1 MEELASRDKI
11 EPDALIHYVID
22 GIQDDTNINK
32 MVLYRARKLD
42 ERLKAYEAIQKKK
55 NQKKEK
61 ASAKRVVLQTGEN
74 QQRKRCRHHRRKK
87 CE

>member
-22 GIQDDTNINK
+22 DIQDDTNINK

-42 ERLKAYEAIQKKK
+42 EFKERLKAYEAIQKKK
-55 NQKKEK
+55 NKK
-61 ASAKRVVLQTGEN
+61 KR
-74 QQRKRCRHHRRKK
+74 
-87 CE
+87 